1 MLELLDAR
9 QQQLVDR
16 LQALLNDQLPALDR
30 MDETDDFPWELASRL
45 WDAGVLTLM
54 LPREHGGDGRVTSLC
69 AAVET
74 IARFSGGLSLLA
86 VVQATGTLPVML
98 MGNGRQREEY
108 ARSIADR
115 HFIAFALSETKAGSD
130 ARSID
135 TRIVDCGDHFEVS
148 GSKWFATNGGI
159 ADHYVIF
166 GRAMKDGQDMGYTT
180 VVIDK
185 GTPGFTITP
194 KNDLFG
200 MRGVPTTSLIMK
212 KVKVP
217 KSAELRGDGTGDG
230 DGFKLAMR
238 TLDRSRPV
246 IGAQAVGLAQAA
258 LDIAVNHCRKR
269 QVFGKP
275 LGKLDGVK
283 MMLADM
289 SVAVDASRLLVYR
302 AAAAVDAGHPD
313 ATQFSAGAKFFATD
327 TAMKVSVDA
336 IQLMG
341 GYGCFRGRTL
351 DRIMR
356 DAKITQIY
364 EGANQIQRLVVG
376 RDLLQK
382 KHKTGSRVL
391 GREDAHSEKL
401 LQVGAV

>member
-1 MLELLDAR
+1 MLDLLDER
-9 QQQLVDR
+9 QQR
-16 LQALLNDQLPALDR
+16 LTNHLQEMLNEHLPELDR
-30 MDETDDFPWELASRL
+30 MDETDEFSWPMAERL
-45 WDAGVLTLM
+45 WEAGVLSLM
-54 LPREHGGDGRVTSLC
+54 LPPEHGGDPRITSLC
-69 AAVET
+69 CAVET
-74 IARFSGGLSLLA
+74 IARFSGGLALLA
-86 VVQATGTLPVML
+86 VVQGTGTLPVML
-98 MGNGRQREEY
+98 MGNAGQRERY
-108 ARSIADR
+108 ARSISGR
-115 HFIAFALSETKAGSD
+115 RCIAFALSETRAGSD

-135 TRIVDCGDHFEVS
+135 TRIVDKGDHFEVS
-148 GSKWFATNGGI
+148 GSKWFVTNGGI
-159 ADHYVIF
+159 AEHYVIF
-166 GRAMKDGQDMGYTT
+166 GRRMQDGEEQGYTT

-200 MRGVPTTSLIMK
+200 MRGTPTTSLIMRR
-212 KVKVP
+212 VKVP
-217 KSAELRGDGTGDG
+217 RENELAGDGGDG

-238 TLDRSRPV
+238 TLDRSRPA

-258 LDIAVNHCRKR
+258 LDITVNHCRKR
-269 QVFGKP
+269 QVFGKA

-289 SVAVDASRLLVYR
+289 SVAIDASRLLVSR
-302 AAAAVDAGHPD
+302 AAHAVDANHPD

-376 RDLLQK
+376 RDLLAR
-382 KHKTGSRVL
+382 KHRTSHVL
-391 GREDAHSEKL
+391 GREDKHSAEL
-401 LQVGAV
+401 LAVGER